1 MGGQSGYAEK
11 FAAGAPEFV
20 AEVCGASRSYDL
32 GPKLKLYKRVG
43 VREYLA
49 VLLEERRLEWRVLR
63 ESVFQLMASDEAGVF
78 RSSVLPGLWLDE
90 PLFWWTT

>member
-49 VLLEERRLEWRVLR
+49 VLLEQRRLEWRVLR